1 MEHLMDF
8 RAEARRIAIEEG
20 VDPDLF
26 VRLVNQESRF
36 NPEALSKAGAI
47 GLAQL
52 MPGTAKDLGVNPRD
66 PIQNLRGGARY
77 LRQQLNTFGDVKL
90 ALAAYNAGPGAV
102 RRYGGIPPFRE
113 TREYVRILTGGGVD
127 AGGTAADRAF
137 NRGAANLPLQMGV
150 PEVEGVENTAQRPE
164 VPEWMRMSEEFGKRA
179 AFSPNALSAYDPY
192 AIFERFRLR

>member
-1 MEHLMDF
+1 MDY
-8 RAEARRIAIEEG
+8 REEARRIAIEEG

-26 VRLVNQESRF
+26 LRLVDQESRF
-36 NPEALSKAGAI
+36 NPRAVSQAGAI

-52 MPGTAKDLGVNPRD
+52 MPGTAAELGVDPRD

-77 LRQQLNTFGDVKL
+77 LRQQLNTFGDVRL

-113 TREYVRILTGGGVD
+113 TQNYVRILTGGGVD

-137 NRGAANLPLQMGV
+137 NRGAADLPLQMGR

-164 VPEWMRMSEEFGKRA
+164 VPEWMRMSEEFGQRA
-179 AFSPNALSAYDPY
+179 TSQPDALSAYDPY
-192 AIFERFRLR
+192 AIYERFRLR